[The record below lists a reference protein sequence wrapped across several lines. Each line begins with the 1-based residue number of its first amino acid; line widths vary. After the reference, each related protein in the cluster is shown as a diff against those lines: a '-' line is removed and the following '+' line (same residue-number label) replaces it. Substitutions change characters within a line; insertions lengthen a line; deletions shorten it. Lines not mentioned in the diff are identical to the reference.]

1 MNHEINN
8 RHTQKKS
15 KVSATERNKPYSK
28 IKVDLFVEQTNLE
41 LTFSYNS
48 ATDRYFLCHIATIK
62 VLFFKERA
70 DRK

>member
-48 ATDRYFLCHIATIK
+48 ATDRYFFMPHSYYK
-62 VLFFKERA
+62 NVVF
-70 DRK
+70 

>member
-28 IKVDLFVEQTNLE
+28 IKVDLFVEQRNLE

-48 ATDRYFLCHIATIK
+48 ATDRYFYAT
-62 VLFFKERA
+62 
-70 DRK
+70 